1 MLSLRD
7 RKVLTYFQATLRG
20 IERDESIAKHQGKI
34 RTHDLFIESHE
45 IYHCAHFQEMQL
57 ELRAV
62 SVQNFTSPASNLSVR
77 FHRDEFSTIP
87 KLLLSKVSELQL
99 FDLDDHSAT
108 RDVFFPLLSSLTSY
122 DLMSVP
128 LLL

>member
-1 MLSLRD
+1 MASEVQPAAGATLFVGMMQAVVLGRD
-7 RKVLTYFQATLRG
+7 AGARGRPLADRLAPVLTLW
-20 IERDESIAKHQGKI
+20 
-34 RTHDLFIESHE
+34 
-45 IYHCAHFQEMQL
+45 
-57 ELRAV
+57 LRAV

-87 KLLLSKVSELQL
+87 KLLLSKVSEMQL

-108 RDVFFPLLSSLTSY
+108 RDVFFPFLSGLTSY